1 MNPASTKNAIPWERG
16 LPAKRT
22 VHPDHFLNLKIAFAG
37 KPRSH
42 GRVISQEDLD
52 AP

>member
-1 MNPASTKNAIPWERG
+1 
-16 LPAKRT
+16 
-22 VHPDHFLNLKIAFAG
+22 LKIAFAG